1 MAATMADPLNPAPQ
15 NWTEIPVTSYDWP
28 LDRPPPSKAA
38 FAEFLTSEFG
48 ITDPQTQSGLWHAIA
63 FSAQW
68 LIADEFKR
76 PDNKALR
83 QRMKQIE
90 GYTDKLLEALTEPSG
105 GPQGQGAPSEPGD
118 VDYWLWR
125 LLINSEPSAERKLHA
140 TRQHLIEFKRL
151 LDASQVNLS
160 AGGTG
165 RRKDETLW
173 TWVEHLSP
181 IWEVYANRP
190 VTVDYHEGAPI
201 TPYTI
206 FMHHAVRVLDPE
218 RESKLPSVLD
228 RYRTRQNRSKNRS
241 TSSE

>member
-1 MAATMADPLNPAPQ
+1 MDERPKPTPQ
-15 NWTEIPVTSYDWP
+15 NWTQVPVRSSDWP
-28 LDRPPPSKAA
+28 LDRPAPSKAD
-38 FAEFLTSEFG
+38 FAEFLISKLG
-48 ITDPQTQSGLWHAIA
+48 ITDPDTQSGLWHALA

-68 LIADEFKR
+68 LIADPFKR
-76 PDNKALR
+76 PDNKAIR

-90 GYTDKLLEALTEPSG
+90 GYAQKLLEALSEPSG
-105 GPQGQGAPSEPGD
+105 GPQGQGAPSEPGE

-125 LLINSEPSAERKLHA
+125 LLINSEPSAELKLHA
-140 TRQHLIEFKRL
+140 ARQNLSEFRRL
-151 LDASQVNLS
+151 LDLSEVKLS

-173 TWVEHLSP
+173 TWAEHLSP
-181 IWEVYANRP
+181 IWALYSNRP
-190 VTVDYHEGAPI
+190 LTVDYHEGAPI

-206 FMHHAVRVLDPE
+206 FMHHAVRLLDPE

-228 RYRTRQNRSKNRS
+228 RYRTQQNRSKNRP